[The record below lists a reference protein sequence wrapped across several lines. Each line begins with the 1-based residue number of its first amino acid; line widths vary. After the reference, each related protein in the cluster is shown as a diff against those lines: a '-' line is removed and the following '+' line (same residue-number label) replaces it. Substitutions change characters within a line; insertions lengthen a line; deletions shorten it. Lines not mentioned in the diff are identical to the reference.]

1 MSESHGG
8 PEAPYVSVQS
18 AGSDWL
24 ISIVLSFN
32 SLLFSVPL
40 THPGRG
46 VEHVGIAL
54 SELWIVYKFFVL
66 RGCSVFGPLARDR
79 RMLLGLFF
87 GCAWECFHLAPN

>member
-1 MSESHGG
+1 MSESHG
-8 PEAPYVSVQS
+8 ALRLLTSVQS

-46 VEHVGIAL
+46 VGHVGIAL
-54 SELWIVYKFFVL
+54 SELWIVYKFCLTRLSHFW
-66 RGCSVFGPLARDR
+66 SFG
-79 RMLLGLFF
+79 
-87 GCAWECFHLAPN
+87 